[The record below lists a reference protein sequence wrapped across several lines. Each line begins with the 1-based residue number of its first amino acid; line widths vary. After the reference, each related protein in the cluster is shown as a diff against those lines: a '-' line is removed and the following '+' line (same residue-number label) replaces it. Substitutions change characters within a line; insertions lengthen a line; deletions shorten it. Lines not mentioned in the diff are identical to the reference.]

1 MLVGMSTDPGKLG
14 GGSPQ
19 VLFAEVRLENGRW
32 LVENS
37 VAYDVAEVKTPHEAA
52 RKYLSEICQLRRVS
66 PLRPWL
72 NI

>member
-14 GGSPQ
+14 GSPQ
-19 VLFAEVRLENGRW
+19 ILFAEVRLENGCW
-32 LVENS
+32 WVENS
-37 VAYDVAEVKTPHEAA
+37 VEYDAAEGKTPHEAA
-52 RKYLSEICQLRRVS
+52 KKYLSEVCRLRKVN